1 MTSYQRGKEA
11 GERTVRLELWDVEHD
26 WKEDRRRLI
35 AEREAAEGERDD
47 WRIRAED
54 LANRLFERK
63 AEEVAA

>member
-11 GERTVRLELWDVEHD
+11 GERTVQLELWDVEHD

-35 AEREAAEGERDD
+35 AEREAAEGEHDD
-47 WRIRAED
+47 WRVRAED

-63 AEEVAA
+63 VEEVAA